1 MRINRRDFARLGA
14 AFAAQLALPASA
26 FAIETDADAALAAF
40 FERVYRRGLERSPI
54 AQTRQGLRTNQD
66 RWDDFSEARSL
77 ENQALRRQ
85 DLAELRRIDASHLS
99 HQARL
104 SYRMFER
111 SAAES
116 LRDFRWRRHDYA
128 MTQMG
133 GMHTRVAQTLINSH
147 RISEAADAEAYILR
161 LDRVAPLMA
170 QVIAEL
176 ERQEAAGVRPPRFV
190 YDLVVGPCEN
200 LLRGAPFEAGA
211 DGPIF
216 ADFKTKL
223 RTSQVAEAD
232 RAALI
237 ARAEAALRG
246 GFAGGYRSLIAYL
259 RAAQGRADDV
269 DGVWKLPDGL
279 AFYRAQ
285 LEAYTTLPLDPAEVH
300 ALGLR
305 EVARIH
311 GEMRAIMTRVGR
323 AGSLQ
328 SFFDFMR
335 ADPRFY
341 HPDTDE
347 GRAAYVAEA
356 EQLLAEI
363 RGRQGELFGV
373 LPHAEVVVRPV
384 EAWRAESAPK
394 ASYTNPPQDGSRPGI
409 FYINLANMRAQ
420 PRYQLPVTLYHEA
433 IPGHHI
439 ETCIAHEMTGLPRF
453 RRFASIAAFSEG
465 WGLYSERLPKE
476 IGLYQDPYN
485 DFGRLSLELMRACRL
500 VVDTGIHVMRWTRA
514 RATAY
519 FDENMPSSHYDNQ
532 REIDRYIVLP
542 GQACSYYIGLRRILE
557 LRARAQQRLGAA
569 FDLKRFHD
577 VVLGNG
583 PLPLPL
589 LDEEVEAWIGAAG
602 RRAA

>member
-1 MRINRRDFARLGA
+1 MRINRRDFGRLGA
-14 AFAAQLALPASA
+14 AFAAQLALPAVA
-26 FAIETDADAALAAF
+26 FAIEGDADAALAAF
-40 FERVYRRGLERSPI
+40 FERVYQRNLERSPI

-66 RWDDFSEARSL
+66 KWDDLGEARSL
-77 ENQALRRQ
+77 ENEALRRE
-85 DLAELRRIDASHLS
+85 DLAALRAIGTARLS

-111 SAAES
+111 NVQEAI
-116 LRDFRWRRHDYA
+116 RDFRWRRHDYA

-133 GMHTRVAQTLINSH
+133 GMHTRVAQTLINSQ
-147 RISEAADAEAYILR
+147 RIREAADAEAYILR

-170 QVIAEL
+170 QVIEGL
-176 ERQEAAGVRPPRFV
+176 ERQEEAGVRPPRFV

-200 LLRGAPFEAGA
+200 LLRGAPFESGA
-211 DGPIF
+211 DSPIL

-223 RTSQVAEAD
+223 RASQVPEAD

-259 RAAQGRADDV
+259 RAAQARADER
-269 DGVWKLPDGL
+269 DGVWKLPGGA
-279 AFYRAQ
+279 AFYRSQ

-311 GEMRAIMTRVGR
+311 DEMRAIMVRVGR
-323 AGSLQ
+323 AGTLQ
-328 SFFDFMR
+328 TFFEYMR
-335 ADPRFY
+335 TDPLFY
-341 HPDTDE
+341 HPDSAE
-347 GRAAYVAEA
+347 GRAAYLAEA

-373 LPHAEVVVRPV
+373 LPRAEVVVRPV
-384 EAWRAESAPK
+384 EAWRAQSAPK
-394 ASYTNPPQDGSRPGI
+394 ASYTNPPQDGSQPGI
-409 FYINLANMRAQ
+409 FYINLADMRAQ
-420 PRYQLPVTLYHEA
+420 PRYQLPVTLYHEV
-433 IPGHHI
+433 IPGHHV

-476 IGLYQDPYN
+476 IGLYRDPYH

-500 VVDTGIHVMRWTRA
+500 VVDTGIHAMRWTRA

-519 FDENMPSSHYDNQ
+519 LDENMPSSHYDNQ

-542 GQACSYYIGLRRILE
+542 GQACSYYVGMRKILE
-557 LRARAQQRLGAA
+557 LRTRARQRLGAA
-569 FDLKRFHD
+569 FDLRRFHD

-583 PLPLPL
+583 PLPLPM
-589 LDEEVEAWIGAAG
+589 LDEEVEAWIGTAG
-602 RRAA
+602 RIAA